1 LTGPA
6 ITLDGGVV
14 DLRSRI
20 LSLAQESCSAD
31 LMKPISREMSGLT
44 FHHHYHLLY
53 DLRTLLGSGRKVYLE
68 IGVFNGGSLALMM
81 QHPLETEL
89 HGIDPL
95 ILANQVEFTFANIS
109 KFNKYPRTV
118 TIHQKYS
125 YDPELLQRLK
135 GVSIDLLFV
144 DGDHQGPAV
153 IQDFELYAPLVSKEG
168 FIVFDDYIDPEFS
181 PEVRPAVDLIVERT
195 KTGYYPGAYE
205 VIGTL
210 PNFLLADP
218 ADMVEN
224 SVFILRKK
232 S

>member
-1 LTGPA
+1 MIWQFGA
-6 ITLDGGVV
+6 GGFV

-20 LSLAQESCSAD
+20 LSLAQESRSAE
-31 LMKPISREMSGLT
+31 LMRPISREMSGLT

-53 DLRTLLGSGRKVYLE
+53 DLRTILGSAPKVYLE

-89 HGIDPL
+89 HGVDPL

-109 KFNKYPRTV
+109 RFNKYQRKV

-125 YDPELLQRLK
+125 HDPELLQRLN

-144 DGDHQGPAV
+144 DGDHRGPAI
-153 IQDFELYAPLVSKEG
+153 IQDFELYSPLVSRGG

-181 PEVRPAVDLIVERT
+181 PAVRPSVDFIVERM
-195 KTGYYPGAYE
+195 KTGYYPGEYE

-210 PNFLLADP
+210 PNSLRADP
-218 ADMVEN
+218 ADMAEN
-224 SVFILRKK
+224 SVFIIRKK
-232 S
+232 T